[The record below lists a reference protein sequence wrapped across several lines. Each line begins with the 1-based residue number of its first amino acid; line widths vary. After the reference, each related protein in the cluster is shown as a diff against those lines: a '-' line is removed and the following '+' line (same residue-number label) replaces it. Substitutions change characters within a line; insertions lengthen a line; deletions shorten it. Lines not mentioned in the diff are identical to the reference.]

1 MAVSGRRGVGS
12 TTVARAL
19 VRAGISVTTSDD
31 ADLDVY
37 VLADAV
43 KPEDRAALAAAA
55 RPMLAVL
62 NKADLVST
70 TAPGRHPNGPTD
82 AARVRCAQLAA
93 RAAAHVEP
101 FVGLLAAAPL
111 DDESWV
117 ALHDERLPV
126 PGLGPFGTR
135 QARAAIVRG
144 AARAEVAALLRGLS
158 NIDAVV
164 AKIGVLGAPL
174 RYRRVQ
180 DAVAELE
187 AMAVT
192 DQRISDFLTSDD
204 TVVAR
209 MMTAVDA
216 VESVGMEVDRGDT
229 ADAHLRRATRW
240 ERHRRGPTV
249 GIERACGADIV
260 RGSLRLWARAGGSV

>member
-19 VRAGISVTTSDD
+19 ARAGIALTTPDD

-43 KPEDRAALAAAA
+43 KPEDRAALTNSA
-55 RPMLAVL
+55 RPVLAVL

-70 TAPGRHPNGPTD
+70 TAPGRHPNGPSD
-82 AARVRCAQLAA
+82 AARARCAQLAA
-93 RAAAHVEP
+93 RAGTPVEP
-101 FVGLLAAAPL
+101 FVGLLAGAPL
-111 DDESWV
+111 DDESWA
-117 ALHDERLPV
+117 ALQDERLSV
-126 PGLGPFGTR
+126 PGLGAFGTR
-135 QARAAIVRG
+135 QARAAIARG
-144 AARAEVAALLRGLS
+144 AARADVAALLRALS
-158 NIDAVV
+158 NIDVVV

-174 RYRRVQ
+174 RYQRVR

-192 DQRISDFLTSDD
+192 DQRISEFLTSDD
-204 TVVAR
+204 IVVAR
-209 MMTAVDA
+209 MMAAVHA
-216 VESVGMEVDRGDT
+216 VESVGMEVDRGDS

-240 ERHRRGPTV
+240 ERHRRGPAA

-260 RGSLRLWARAGGSV
+260 RGSLRLWAKAGGSV